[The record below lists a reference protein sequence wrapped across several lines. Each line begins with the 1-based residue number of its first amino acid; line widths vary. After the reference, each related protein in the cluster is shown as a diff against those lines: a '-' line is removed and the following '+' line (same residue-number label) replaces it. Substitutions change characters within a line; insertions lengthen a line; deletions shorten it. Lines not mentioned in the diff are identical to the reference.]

1 MQFREVVVAMDLET
15 RIAADEVRRFVR
27 EAGQRGGVPDSQLDM
42 FVASFV
48 EADLRGVETH
58 GISRIPP
65 YVRAYLGKIVNPA
78 PVVRVINDKGA
89 ALHVDGDNGLGM
101 VVGQIAMDHASER
114 AREFGVG
121 VVSVRNSNHSGML
134 ALHVLRAVDKN
145 MVGFFASGGVAIMA
159 PTGGADPVLGNGPF
173 AWGIPRADRFP
184 IVVDMAAST
193 AARGKIRTLASEGR
207 PIPEGWAV
215 DAAGRPTVD
224 AKAAMEGVVL
234 PMAGHKGYGIALA
247 VEIISS
253 VLAGANLAVD
263 APREF
268 LRDGAT
274 VLDAWR
280 IGHFAMALDLDAFA
294 GASAFAE
301 ILEHLATSLTESR
314 RAQGVAR
321 ILLPG
326 QLEWERR
333 TERIA
338 HGIPISP
345 PVMASLNGFADEVGI
360 DHIQQ

>member
-1 MQFREVVVAMDLET
+1 MDMDVEARVT
-15 RIAADEVRRFVR
+15 ADAVRLYVR
-27 EAGQRGGVPDSQLDM
+27 QAGRRGGVPDSQLDM
-42 FVASFV
+42 FVSSFV

-58 GISRIPP
+58 GIARLPA
-65 YVRAYLGKIVNPA
+65 YVRAFLRGIVNPS
-78 PVVRVINDKGA
+78 PEVRVLHDSGS

-101 VVGQIAMDHASER
+101 VVGQIAMDR
-114 AREFGVG
+114 AAVSARQFGVG

-134 ALHVLRAVDKN
+134 AVHVLRAVGQG

-173 AWGIPRADRFP
+173 AWGIPRAGKFP
-184 IVVDMAAST
+184 VVVDMASST
-193 AARGKIRTLASEGR
+193 AARGKIRVLAAEGR

-215 DAAGRPTVD
+215 DAEGRPTVD

-253 VLAGANLAVD
+253 VLSGSNLAVD

-274 VLDAWR
+274 VLDAWG
-280 IGHFAMALDLDAFA
+280 IGHFAMALDLGAFA
-294 GASAFAE
+294 GSSVFSE
-301 ILEHLATSLTESR
+301 TLERLLSSVTESR
-314 RAQGVAR
+314 RSPDVAR

-326 QLEWERR
+326 QLEWECRA
-333 TERIA
+333 ERLEL
-338 HGIPISP
+338 GIPVSAR
-345 PVMASLNGFADEVGI
+345 VLSSLDSFADEVGI
-360 DHIQQ
+360 TRIDR

>member
-1 MQFREVVVAMDLET
+1 MAKDLGIRVAVE
-15 RIAADEVRRFVR
+15 EVRSYVR
-27 EAGQRGGVPDSQLDM
+27 RAGHRGGVPASQLDM

-58 GISRIPP
+58 GISRIPA
-65 YVRAYLGKIVNPA
+65 YVRAFVRGIVSPA
-78 PVVRVINDKGA
+78 PVLRVLHDRGA
-89 ALHVDGDNGLGM
+89 ALHIDGDNGLGM
-101 VVGQIAMDHASER
+101 VVGQIAMDHATER

-134 ALHVLRAVDKN
+134 AVHVLRAVDKN

-173 AWGIPRADRFP
+173 AWGIPRRDNFP
-184 IVVDMAAST
+184 IVVDMASST
-193 AARGKIRTLASEGR
+193 AARGKIRALAAEGL

-215 DAAGRPTVD
+215 DADGRPTVD

-253 VLAGANLAVD
+253 VLSGANLAVD

-274 VLDAWR
+274 VLDAWG

-294 GASAFAE
+294 GPSAFAQ
-301 ILEHLATSLTESR
+301 ILERLASSVTESR
-314 RAQGVAR
+314 RSPDVLR

-338 HGIPISP
+338 RGIPIGPHVLS
-345 PVMASLNGFADEVGI
+345 SLNAFADEIEI
-360 DHIQQ
+360 DRMQQ